1 MERDFDFPKPS
12 KLPKVKPKPMKV
24 SEAIVLLNPKFILM
38 LLQTFSIG
46 YLAVV
51 VLKNGRAQKFSSNPA
66 ALSATFLVGPSGK
79 SRS

>member
-1 MERDFDFPKPS
+1 VERDFDFPKPS

-66 ALSATFLVGPSGK
+66 ALSATLLVGPSGK

>member
-1 MERDFDFPKPS
+1 MERDLDFPKPS
-12 KLPKVKPKPMKV
+12 KLPKVKPKPMWV
-24 SEAIVLLNPKFILM
+24 LEATVLLNPKFILM

-46 YLAVV
+46 YLAAV

-66 ALSATFLVGPSGK
+66 APSAFFVGPRGK